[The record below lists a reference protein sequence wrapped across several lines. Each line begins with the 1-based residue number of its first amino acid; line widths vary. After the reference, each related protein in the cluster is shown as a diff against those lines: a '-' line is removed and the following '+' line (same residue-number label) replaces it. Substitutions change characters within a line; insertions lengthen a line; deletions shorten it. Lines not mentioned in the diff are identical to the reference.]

1 MTRSLREFNRRVI
14 VGELA
19 VGWRRNARL
28 AKDLHALAAVQ
39 LPSRRL
45 GIAADDLAAA
55 PLPDRLLGHVSPVG
69 LQDHKV
75 RPVHVRPPIR
85 DELDQA
91 FADRPGAGVVLTE
104 EEADLVTGLLGAQ
117 GQVEQPVAGIADAE
131 QPHGEAGAR
140 STPVTVPPEGP
151 APPMTRLS

>member
-1 MTRSLREFNRRVI
+1 MTTALHELNCRLV
-14 VGELA
+14 VGEFA
-19 VGWRRNARL
+19 EWRRRNARL
-28 AKDLHALAAVQ
+28 AEHLHALAAVQ
-39 LPSRRL
+39 FPSRRL

-55 PLPDRLLGHVSPVG
+55 PLPDRLLGHVSPIA

-104 EEADLVTGLLGAQ
+104 EEADLVTGLLSAQ
-117 GQVEQPVAGIADAE
+117 G
-131 QPHGEAGAR
+131 
-140 STPVTVPPEGP
+140 
-151 APPMTRLS
+151 